1 MRLTASHLKAGVDS
15 VRGAKIRS
23 FWTMLGVVIGV
34 ASVIVIVSIGE
45 GIKQQIGGQIHHYGD
60 NLIIVRPTQLGT
72 GTGDK
77 PTNSNLISGLN
88 VNGTLGI
95 KDISAIKSNPDIAA
109 SAPLTIA
116 SGSLKGDYGNYQ
128 DGFVIGTSSDLPSLI
143 NQSLAYGLFFRED
156 DDDVNVAIIGQHAS
170 EVMFSADI
178 PLGRSFTFH
187 GERFIV
193 RGIFNQ
199 FNSSPL
205 SQQADFNNAIFIPNG
220 VVERLTKNTAPTYE
234 ILARSNDDSQ
244 TSQVAAKLKSQLDK
258 AHGGDSGLAVLTGNQ
273 NITASDDI
281 LNLLTRLVAGVAA
294 ISLFVGGVG
303 IMNVMLVSVS
313 ERLHEIGIRK
323 AVGATNGQIMS
334 QFMIESTVLSVTGGV
349 IGIALAF
356 IIDLALT
363 AFTSLKPSISWEI
376 VLLASGV
383 SLIVGVVFGT
393 VPAIQAARKDP
404 IEALRSE

>member
-1 MRLTASHLKAGVDS
+1 MRLSTSHLKAGVDS

-34 ASVIVIVSIGE
+34 ASVITVVSVGE
-45 GIKQQIGGQIHHYGD
+45 GIKQQVGGQIHHYGK
-60 NLIIVRPTQLGT
+60 NLIIVKPTQLGT
-72 GTGDK
+72 GPNDN

-88 VNGTLGI
+88 VKGTLGI
-95 KDISAIKSNPDIAA
+95 KDISLIKRTSTIDA
-109 SAPLTIA
+109 SSPLTIA
-116 SGSLKGDYGNYQ
+116 SGSIRGDYGNYQ
-128 DGFVIGTSSDLPSLI
+128 DGFVIGASGDLPSLI
-143 NQSLAYGLFFRED
+143 NQSLAYGIFYSND
-156 DDDVNVAIIGQHAS
+156 DDDLNVAVIGQHAS
-170 EVMFSADI
+170 QVMFSADI

-193 RGIFNQ
+193 RGVFNQ

-205 SQQADFNNAIFIPNG
+205 SQQADFNDAIFIPNG
-220 VVERLTKNTAPTYE
+220 VIERLTKNTAPTYE
-234 ILARSNDDSQ
+234 VLARPNDNSQ
-244 TSQVAAKLKSQLDK
+244 TAQVASKLKTELNK

-273 NITASDDI
+273 NIAASDDI
-281 LNLLTRLVAGVAA
+281 LNLLTRLIAGVAA
-294 ISLFVGGVG
+294 ISLLVGGVG

-323 AVGATNGQIMS
+323 AIGATNRQIMS
-334 QFMIESTVLSVTGGV
+334 QFMIESSVLSLTGGV
-349 IGIALAF
+349 IGIALAYL
-356 IIDLALT
+356 IDLGLH
-363 AFTSLKPSISWEI
+363 AFTSLKPSISWQI